1 MSIGGRNLKDLD
13 VRSFFQ
19 SERERFI
26 YYVRSLL
33 KGTAKMDAEDVVHDV
48 LIKILERA
56 DLPAP
61 DFLAAYIYRSLRNR
75 AIDYVRTR
83 KPTLSLDAESDEGGG
98 KLIDLLED
106 LKPNALEVLQTQ
118 EGKEQLFEALE
129 VLNETEREVIIAH
142 ELEGVPF
149 KELSQ
154 MWSVPLNTLL
164 SHKSRAMMKLKKH
177 FLDS

>member
-1 MSIGGRNLKDLD
+1 MKDLD
-13 VRSFFQ
+13 VRSFVQ
-19 SERERFI
+19 SERQRFI

-98 KLIDLLED
+98 KLIDLLQD

-129 VLNETEREVIIAH
+129 ALNEMEREVIIAH

-149 KELSQ
+149 KELAQ

>member
-1 MSIGGRNLKDLD
+1 LKDLD

-83 KPTLSLDAESDEGGG
+83 KPTLSLESDEGGG